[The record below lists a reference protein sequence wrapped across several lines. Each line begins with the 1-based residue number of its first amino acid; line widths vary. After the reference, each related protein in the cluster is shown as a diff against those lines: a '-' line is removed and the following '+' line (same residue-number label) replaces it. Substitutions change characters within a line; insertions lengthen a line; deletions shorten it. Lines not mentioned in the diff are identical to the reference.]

1 MCTSL
6 FGPQANGFLV
16 YNIRIN
22 TNKFQKLGKKWP
34 LTWFIVLNANS
45 IGFYVLSHYKGKSL
59 SKKCIKVPILY
70 NVSNLHMMPPF
81 LKYHT
86 TKYI

>member
-34 LTWFIVLNANS
+34 LT
-45 IGFYVLSHYKGKSL
+45 
-59 SKKCIKVPILY
+59 
-70 NVSNLHMMPPF
+70 
-81 LKYHT
+81 
-86 TKYI
+86 